1 MTIGRFCWQIDV
13 FMDKLRKLALEEA
26 QRCTYDRVEYL
37 GYRNGKYIFLAE
49 NNDSCTKELPCFIT
63 IDEKR
68 NVKSEKTFLYA
79 NMLLE

>member
-1 MTIGRFCWQIDV
+1 
-13 FMDKLRKLALEEA
+13 MDILRKLALEEA

-37 GYRNGKYIFLAE
+37 GYRNGRYIFLAE